1 MICLSV
7 SLPYCLSSAYLSAG
21 KNKLQVLRLT
31 SDRPP
36 YHSDFEKSPKA
47 FCSPLLMA
55 SSSPLFSLAEIR
67 GAIDGKEA
75 AVLAAVENAFLQLSS
90 GKAVVAPVT
99 HLEFDE
105 AHGAQGTGDTW

>member
-1 MICLSV
+1 
-7 SLPYCLSSAYLSAG
+7 
-21 KNKLQVLRLT
+21 
-31 SDRPP
+31 
-36 YHSDFEKSPKA
+36 
-47 FCSPLLMA
+47 MA
-55 SSSPLFSLAEIR
+55 APSPLFSLAEIR